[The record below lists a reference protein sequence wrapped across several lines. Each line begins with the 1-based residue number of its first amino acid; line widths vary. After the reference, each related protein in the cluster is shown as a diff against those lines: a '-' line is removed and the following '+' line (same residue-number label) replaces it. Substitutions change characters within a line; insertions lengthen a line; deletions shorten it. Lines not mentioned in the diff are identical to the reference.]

1 MTITWYGQS
10 CFKVETREAI
20 LAIDPFSKDIGLTP
34 PRFHADLALVSHQHH
49 DHNNVSAITLR
60 SAKESSENSDPKELA
75 VIAGPGE
82 YEIGGIKIRGYRN
95 GMHSTYSLTV
105 DGIDI
110 LIGTI
115 EALEK
120 TQQKLKEHHILV
132 AATNVVIDSSF
143 VTSLASNVVLFYGEK
158 GSEAVKGFASEAVK
172 TLGKYQVTK
181 DKLPQEMETVL
192 LA

>member
-1 MTITWYGQS
+1 MEIVLLPKNGLRIRGKNAS
-10 CFKVETREAI
+10 V
-20 LAIDPFSKDIGLTP
+20 LIDASDKTLT
-34 PRFHADLALVSHQHH
+34 HS
-49 DHNNVSAITLR
+49 
-60 SAKESSENSDPKELA
+60 A
-75 VIAGPGE
+75 VILLDESIRAATFPAGDAVVIQGPGE

-95 GMHSTYSLTV
+95 GTYSMYSLTV

-110 LIGTI
+110 LLGTI

-143 VTSLASNVVLFYGEK
+143 VTSLASNAVLFYGEK
-158 GSEAVKGFASEAVK
+158 GSGAVKGFASDAVK

-192 LA
+192 LAQ